1 MLKIMRK
8 DTILDKKTFKKKE
21 EHALL
26 LFVTGIVFGV
36 GMSLY
41 FLEAFWYSALT
52 MLASLVVFLFIDNR
66 E

>member
-1 MLKIMRK
+1 MFKLVKK
-8 DTILDKKTFKKKE
+8 DTILDKKTFKKHE

-52 MLASLVVFLFIDNR
+52 MLASLIIFYFIDKR